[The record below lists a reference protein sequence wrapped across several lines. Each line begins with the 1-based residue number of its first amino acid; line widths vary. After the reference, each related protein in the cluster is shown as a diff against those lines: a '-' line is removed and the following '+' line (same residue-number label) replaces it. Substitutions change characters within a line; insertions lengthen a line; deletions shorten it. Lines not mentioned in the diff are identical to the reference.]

1 VVQRSFATGVVLG
14 VAAILSCGGDKPGGA
29 RANVCS
35 VEPADEAALLGL
47 ASWTDLPTFHAG
59 THLHVTSTD
68 RGGISFPP
76 QAPDN
81 RDYNNFVCQGRIAG
95 AIDPSLSFDTPTCPE
110 SYVKGFVGARV
121 EGSGRLARLWA
132 TGVDTTSGAP
142 LEDAIVRIYVDDEPD
157 PCIELTIAD
166 AKRPPPT
173 MDIFAVPFGENTD
186 NDLAWYYPV
195 VFSKKL
201 IFSIDNIPHNLTW
214 YQADFVVDEQPT
226 RHERAGERLPAR
238 DEAKTLLASVGAPV
252 PQATPLLPDTAVAL
266 PTDLPVTVAS
276 LTGPSVVHSLRV
288 RVADAAV
295 AALNQ
300 IDVAVTWDGEPS
312 PAIAMTLGDLFATSL
327 GMADTPTSSL
337 SLGISKANGQT
348 TLDLRLPMPFAAKAV
363 VVLDNHAAAATVNVA
378 IDGLASLPPEPWGY
392 LTAVRSE
399 TVGPTTSAYHPMVTA
414 SGQGRLV
421 GACLMA
427 QGHSSPLLPDFI
439 RGPLNFLEG
448 DEQMKIDG
456 QTLRGT
462 GTEDYFDSGFYFN
475 PAAAGFPF
483 AQWGG
488 KVEDV
493 ANNTGKMSACRW
505 HVLGTAIDF
514 HQSLDVSMEVG
525 PPDPA
530 SLDRYVTTT
539 FLYRSRG
546 I

>member
-1 VVQRSFATGVVLG
+1 MVTRSSAAGVVLG
-14 VAAILSCGGDKPGGA
+14 VAAALSCGGDKPGAAAGQ
-29 RANVCS
+29 RCS

-59 THLHVTSTD
+59 TRLHITSTD
-68 RGGISFPP
+68 RGGMLFPP

-81 RDYNNFVCQGRIAG
+81 RDYNNFVCPGQVAT
-95 AIDPSLSFDTPTCPE
+95 AIDPTYSFDMPTCPE

-132 TGVDTTSGAP
+132 TGADATSAP
-142 LEDAIVRIYVDDEPD
+142 LEDAIVRIYVDDEPE
-157 PCIELTIAD
+157 PCIELTLAD
-166 AKRPPPT
+166 AKMPPAT
-173 MDIFAVPFGENTD
+173 LDIFAVPFGENTD
-186 NDLAWYYPV
+186 NNLAWYYPV

-201 IFSIDNIPHNLTW
+201 IFSIDNIPHDFTW

-226 RHERAGERLPAR
+226 QHQRAPGRLPAR
-238 DEAKTLLASVGAPV
+238 DEAKALLGSVGAPV
-252 PQATPLLPDTAVAL
+252 PQATPLVPDTAVTL
-266 PTDLPVTVAS
+266 PTDVPITVAN
-276 LTGPSVVHSLRV
+276 LTGPSVVHSFRV
-288 RVADAAV
+288 RVPDAAV
-295 AALNQ
+295 ATLNQ
-300 IDVAVTWDGEPS
+300 IDVAVTWDGAPS

-337 SLGISKANGQT
+337 SLAISKANGET

-363 VVLDNHAAAATVNVA
+363 VVLDNHAVATTVNVA
-378 IDGLASLPPEPWGY
+378 IDGLPSLPPEPWGY
-392 LTAVRSE
+392 LAAVRSE

-421 GACLMA
+421 GTCLMA

-439 RGPLNFLEG
+439 QGPLNFLEG
-448 DEQMKIDG
+448 DEQMQIDG
-456 QTLRGT
+456 QTSRGT

-475 PAAAGFPF
+475 PPAAGFPF

-493 ANNTGKMSACRW
+493 ANNIGKMSACRW
-505 HVLGTAIDF
+505 HVLGAAIDF

-539 FLYRSRG
+539 FLYQSRG
-546 I
+546 M